1 MIRHCALGLMLAGSA
16 YAATPADLEPIQS
29 GLDYHSFANIEQ
41 FRVTRLELDLRVD
54 SNARVLRGVVG
65 LLVKRLDPGATQ
77 LILDTRDL
85 TVTEVTEKA
94 QGVLGATSKTE
105 TTWVGR
111 PFHFERKD
119 PILGQALIIELPPS
133 KKPTEFIRIEYET
146 SPTAP
151 GLQWVD
157 AKDTAGRRQ
166 PFLFT
171 QSEPIGARSWIPL
184 QDTPQVRVT
193 YTATIHTSSDVL
205 AVMSAK
211 NPNALGAP
219 AKRNGEYAFVMPDAV
234 PSYLIALAV
243 GDLAFKATGPRTG
256 VYADKSVIKAAADEF
271 ADTESMIAAAEKL
284 LGPYHWDRYDILVMP
299 PSFPAGGMENPRLS
313 FVTPTVI
320 AGDKSLVSV
329 IAHDLGASWSGNLVT
344 NATWRDVWLNE
355 GLSGYLESRIMNA
368 VYGEGRDRIERV
380 LGLKALREDLA
391 TRGAKD
397 QWLAVDL
404 RDRDPD
410 EAFSS
415 VPCEKGRLFLTFLDA
430 KFGRDRFDGFLRGYF
445 DHFSSKSLTSE
456 QFVNYLQENLLDR
469 FPGIVSRD
477 QVMAWV
483 FGPGIPPDAV
493 LPSSDAFAGVDA
505 ARTAWAGGKI
515 AAKKLESHAWVA
527 QQWVYFL
534 DGMPAELTTAQVVEL
549 DQTFG
554 FARSANAEVVQ
565 SWLLLAIRHQ
575 YQPGYVRLEE
585 YLKTIGR
592 RKLIAPLYREMM
604 KTSAGATQARRVYA
618 LARPRYHPSAAAAL
632 DAIVN
637 PPSDS
642 SETPDE

>member
-1 MIRHCALGLMLAGSA
+1 MIRHCALGVMLAGSA
-16 YAATPADLEPIQS
+16 HAATPADLEPIQS

-41 FRVTRLELDLRVD
+41 FRVIRLELDLRVD
-54 SNARVLRGVVG
+54 SDARVLRGVVG
-65 LLVKRLDPGATQ
+65 LHVKRLDPGATQ
-77 LILDTRDL
+77 LILDTREL
-85 TVTEVTEKA
+85 NVTEVTEKA
-94 QGVLGATSKTE
+94 QGVLGAMSKTE

-119 PILGQALIIELPPS
+119 PILGQALVIELPPS
-133 KKPTEFIRIEYET
+133 NKPTEFIRIDYET

-151 GLQWVD
+151 GLQWV
-157 AKDTAGRRQ
+157 AASETAGRRQ

-171 QSEPIGARSWIPL
+171 QSEPIGTRSWIPL

-211 NPNALGAP
+211 NDPTRP
-219 AKRNGEYAFVMPDAV
+219 VKRNGEYAFVMPDAV

-271 ADTESMIAAAEKL
+271 ADAESMIGAAEKL
-284 LGPYHWDRYDILVMP
+284 LGPYRWDRFDIMVMP
-299 PSFPAGGMENPRLS
+299 PSFPARGMENPRLA

-329 IAHDLGASWSGNLVT
+329 IAHQLGSSWSGNLVT
-344 NATWRDVWLNE
+344 NATWRDLWLNE
-355 GLSGYLESRIMNA
+355 GFSAYLESRIMNI
-368 VYGEGRDRIERV
+368 VYGEGREMMERV

-391 TRGAKD
+391 TRSPKD
-397 QWLAVDL
+397 QWLAIDL
-404 RDRDPD
+404 RDRDPE

-415 VPCEKGRLFLTFLDA
+415 VPYEKGRLFLTYLDV
-430 KFGRDRFDGFLRGYF
+430 KFGRERFDAFLRGYF
-445 DHFSSKSLTSE
+445 DHFSSKSVTSE
-456 QFVNYLQENLLDR
+456 QFVSYLQENLLDR
-469 FPGIVSRD
+469 FPGIVTRD
-477 QVMAWV
+477 QVMAWA

-493 LPSSDAFAGVDA
+493 LPSSDTLAGVDA
-505 ARTAWAGGKI
+505 ARAAWAGGKI
-515 AAKKLESHAWVA
+515 AAKKLDSRAWGA

-534 DGMPAELTTAQVVEL
+534 DDMPAQLSTAQVAEL

-565 SWLLLAIRHQ
+565 RWLLLAIRHQ
-575 YQPGYVRLEE
+575 YQPGFARLEE
-585 YLKTIGR
+585 YLRTIGR
-592 RKLIAPLYREMM
+592 RQLIAPLYREMM
-604 KTSAGATQARRVYA
+604 KTPAGATQARRVYA
-618 LARPRYHPSAAAAL
+618 LARPHYHSSAAAAI

>member
-1 MIRHCALGLMLAGSA
+1 MRHCALGLLIAGSA
-16 YAATPADLEPIQS
+16 CAATADLEPIQS

-65 LLVKRLDPGATQ
+65 LFVKRLDPGATQ

-85 TVTEVTEKA
+85 NVTEVAEKA
-94 QGVLGATSKTE
+94 QGVLGAMSKTE

-111 PFHFERKD
+111 PYHFERKD
-119 PILGQALIIELPPS
+119 PILGQALVIELPPS

-151 GLQWVD
+151 GLQWVA

-171 QSEPIGARSWIPL
+171 QSEPIGTRSWIPL
-184 QDTPQVRVT
+184 QDTPQVRLT
-193 YTATIHTSSDVL
+193 YIATVHTSSDVL

-211 NPNALGAP
+211 SVLTATGGP
-219 AKRNGEYAFVMPDAV
+219 AKHNGEYAFVMAEAV
-234 PSYLIALAV
+234 PSCLIALAV
-243 GDLAFKATGPRTG
+243 GDLAYKATGPRTG
-256 VYADKSVIKAAADEF
+256 VYADKSVIKTAADEF

-284 LGPYHWDRYDILVMP
+284 LGPYRWDRYDILVMP
-299 PSFPAGGMENPRLS
+299 PSFPTAGRENPRLS
-313 FVTPTVI
+313 FVSSTVI

-329 IAHDLGASWSGNLVT
+329 IAHEVAHSWSGSLVT
-344 NATWRDVWLNE
+344 NATWRDSWLSE
-355 GLSGYLESRIMNA
+355 GFSAYLESRIMNS
-368 VYGEGRDRIERV
+368 VYGEGREMMERV
-380 LGLKALREDLA
+380 IGLETLRDDLA
-391 TRGAKD
+391 TRSPKE
-397 QWLAVDL
+397 QWLAIDL
-404 RDRDPD
+404 RDRDPE

-415 VPCEKGRLFLTFLDA
+415 VADEKGRLFLTYLDA
-430 KFGRDRFDGFLRGYF
+430 KFGRERFDAFLRGYF
-445 DHFSSKSLTSE
+445 DHFSAKSITSE
-456 QFVNYLQENLLDR
+456 QFVTYLQENLLDR
-469 FPGIVSRD
+469 FPSIVARD

-483 FGPGIPPDAV
+483 GGPGIPPDAV
-493 LPSSDAFAGVDA
+493 LPSTHAFAGVDA

-515 AAKKLESHAWVA
+515 AAKKLETHAWVA
-527 QQWVYFL
+527 QQWMYFL
-534 DGMPAELTTAQVVEL
+534 DGMPAELSTAQVTEL
-549 DQTFG
+549 DGTFG

-565 SWLLLAIRHQ
+565 HWLLLAMRHQ
-575 YQPGYVRLEE
+575 YQPSAVRLEE

-592 RKLIAPLYREMM
+592 RKLIVPLYRELM
-604 KTSAGATQARRVYA
+604 KTPAGATQARRVYA
-618 LARPRYHPSAAAAL
+618 LARPHYHPPTTAAI

-637 PPSDS
+637 PSSDS